1 MSPRYSHR
9 VILAMALVVM
19 GCAKDESRSR
29 HASNDSQLPP
39 DQRDASTLGHEIFE
53 LVDRAID
60 YRGSHRGRPANSL
73 KQMGVESL
81 TATTVRRVVNVQRDP
96 LVTVSFRQT
105 SGREIVSCRGDSQI
119 LADASLNG
127 RYTLMCTT
135 KSGIQRPMDVVT
147 AGEP

>member
-1 MSPRYSHR
+1 MSPRYSPQ
-9 VILAMALVVM
+9 VIFAVALVVL
-19 GCAKDESRSR
+19 GCAKDESQSR
-29 HASNDSQLPP
+29 HASNDSQLTP

-53 LVDRAID
+53 LVDRAVD

-96 LVTVSFRQT
+96 LITVSFRQT
-105 SGREIVSCRGDSQI
+105 SDREIVSCRGDSQI
-119 LADASLNG
+119 LTDASLNG
-127 RYTLMCTT
+127 KYTLMCTT
-135 KSGIQRPMDVVT
+135 KAGIQRPMEVVT